1 MRFGGLI
8 SWEGSCFGARKW
20 RKRAEWEGSVREWLV
35 GGIREWAGREG
46 GI

>member
-8 SWEGSCFGARKW
+8 SWEGSCLGAGRW
-20 RKRAEWEGSVREWLV
+20 RKRAWWEGSVREWLV